1 MVLGVL
7 FVKMKTVVI
16 LKMDGTETQ
25 WLLQLDDYFNS
36 YIIKTDTYFIT
47 IFYDWLNTIY
57 LLHIAIYVIIL
68 IQTLASS

>member
-1 MVLGVL
+1 MVLSVL

>member
-1 MVLGVL
+1 MVLRVL

>member
-1 MVLGVL
+1 
-7 FVKMKTVVI
+7 MKTVVI

-36 YIIKTDTYFIT
+36 YIIKTATYFIT